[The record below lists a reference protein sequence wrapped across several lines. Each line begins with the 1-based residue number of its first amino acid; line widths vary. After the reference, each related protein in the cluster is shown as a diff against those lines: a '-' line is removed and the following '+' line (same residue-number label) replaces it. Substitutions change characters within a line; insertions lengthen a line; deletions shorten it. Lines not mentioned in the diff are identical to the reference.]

1 MSSSRNNEQPIK
13 SLQVNQANVFYNYA
27 IGFDCSK
34 VDLLKTGAKLLK
46 SGVATSIFYS
56 DFKCIYLDNSGKTQ
70 VEVLRPE
77 GRNWDSN
84 WKIEFSENVP
94 KHIAV
99 ELTNSCEIA
108 FHESHFQNEC
118 RPYLRASLPPIVLA
132 HEDYQLPFFISVKIF
147 SDGVAILSFQLDAT
161 WEALEESFFISNVVN
176 IFRCYFKS
184 IWVDSKLQYLDAK
197 VALDNAFED
206 KFSIGGELLT
216 GLKIRRL
223 IRKMKCDSQAV
234 LDEALKV
241 KGHSFH
247 LGGCDWEL
255 HQIAGTADSDS
266 WESTIEQCRSIYSNS
281 ISSLLV
287 SPDKVGKEPLIS
299 FMWQGR
305 PSISLLRYESQPQT
319 KLELYNDFSP
329 SISKILLRSESIVNL
344 PELPP
349 DLRLF
354 DDFSLHANRAV
365 LLWTWLKSKHAPEN
379 AWDDPETRS
388 KVFENQ
394 ARTEQ
399 IEYHNLKIARAC
411 SWAQRPINSNYLLN
425 AYETLASSNS
435 LIHHSSNSGEVTEA
449 LSYLINVFGTAS
461 LVDPSKEAARYHL
474 DELKYNSDRA
484 RSRSDSWL
492 TFVFGL
498 VGTTSLADFAI
509 HPFVK
514 DRWPTLSSIQSPIVS
529 FGVSGGF
536 ILLIA
541 LVIWLISRKKC

>member
-56 DFKCIYLDNSGKTQ
+56 DFKCIYLDNLGKTQ

-197 VALDNAFED
+197 VALDSAFED

-223 IRKMKCDSQAV
+223 IRKMKRDSQAV

>member
-1 MSSSRNNEQPIK
+1 MSSSRNNEEQIK
-13 SLQVNQANVFYNYA
+13 SLQVNQANVFYNYT
-27 IGFDCSK
+27 IGFDCLK
-34 VDLLKTGAKLLK
+34 IDLLKTGVKLLK

-56 DFKCIYLDNSGKTQ
+56 DFKCIYIDNSGKTQ

-84 WKIEFSENVP
+84 WKIEFNENIP
-94 KHIAV
+94 TQSAV

-108 FHESHFQNEC
+108 FHENNFNNEC
-118 RPYLRASLPPIVLA
+118 RSYLRASLPPIVLV
-132 HEDYQLPFFISVKIF
+132 HEDYQLPIYTSVKIF
-147 SDGVAILSFQLDAT
+147 SDGIAILSFQLDAT
-161 WEALEESFFISNVVN
+161 WEKLEENFFISDVVN
-176 IFRCYFKS
+176 IFKRYFKS

-197 VALDNAFED
+197 VVLDNAFEEN
-206 KFSIGGELLT
+206 FAIGGELFT

-223 IRKMKCDSQAV
+223 IKKMKRDSQAV
-234 LDEALKV
+234 LDEDLKV

-255 HQIAGTADSDS
+255 HQIAGTADNDL

-281 ISSLLV
+281 IGSLLV
-287 SPDKVGKEPLIS
+287 SPNKVGKEPLIS

-305 PSISLLRYESQPQT
+305 PSISLIRYEDQPQT
-319 KLELYNDFSP
+319 KFELYNNFSS
-329 SISKILLRSESIVNL
+329 SISKILLRSEGIVNL

-365 LLWTWLKSKHAPEN
+365 LLWTWLKSKHDPES
-379 AWDDPETRS
+379 AWDDPNTCS

-411 SWAQRPINSNYLLN
+411 SWAQRPINSNYLLS

-474 DELKYNSDRA
+474 DELKYISDRA
-484 RSRSDSWL
+484 KNRSDSWL

-509 HPFVK
+509 EPFIK
-514 DRWPTLSSIQSPIVS
+514 ELWPTLSDIQSPIVS

-536 ILLIA
+536 ILLIS
-541 LVIWLISRKKC
+541 LLIWFVSRKKC